1 MTRVPPL
8 DPETASTPVR
18 ALLDDV
24 DRLFGRSWIITR
36 VMAHAPA
43 LLATM
48 ITLWE
53 RFATSSLSDMDRE
66 IIAMEMAVANR
77 CHYCVPAHR
86 YAARQRRLDL
96 APLEAIARGETLS
109 AGRPAVVQALVRRLV
124 ETRGALSDDEFR
136 MFQEQGITAS
146 QMIDTIGEIGH
157 CTITNYMNRLAK
169 TPLDDFL
176 EPYRQ

>member
-1 MTRVPPL
+1 MRLPPL
-8 DPETASTPVR
+8 DPGMASAPVR

-36 VMAHAPA
+36 VMAHTPA

-53 RFATSSLSDMDRE
+53 RFATSPLSDMDRE
-66 IIAMEMAVANR
+66 VIAMEMAVANG

-86 YAARQRRLDL
+86 FAARQRRLEL
-96 APLEAIARGETLS
+96 APLEAIARGETHS
-109 AGRPAVVQALVRRLV
+109 ACRPAVVQALVRRLV
-124 ETRGALSDDEFR
+124 ETRGALDDEFR
-136 MFQEQGITAS
+136 AFQEQGVTPG
-146 QMIDTIGEIGH
+146 QMVETVGEIGH
-157 CTITNYMNRLAK
+157 CTITNYMNRLAR